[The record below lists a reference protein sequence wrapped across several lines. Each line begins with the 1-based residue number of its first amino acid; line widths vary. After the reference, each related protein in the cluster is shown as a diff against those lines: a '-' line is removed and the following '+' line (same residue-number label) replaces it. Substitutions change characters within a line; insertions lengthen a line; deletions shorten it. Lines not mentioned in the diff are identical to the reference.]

1 MSSLCTNGAGP
12 MVSGEGGCS
21 LHSWGAQ
28 GNEMPLNSLNLGW
41 GKDPCWS
48 WWGTGGERDVG
59 RTAGRGS
66 QVRGDRAGGARADGK
81 PMICNWFVNAAKEPR
96 LEAAQMG
103 QGWGPLWLE
112 TVWRGAPHRRGHPSC
127 SAREGEAAGLGW
139 GMEEGGWT
147 PPQTSQFIGSL
158 TESSLSEWVT
168 HPLPRLV
175 LKPVGS
181 GAKTSGFNSGCW
193 VSLGKS
199 LALSEP
205 Q

>member
-21 LHSWGAQ
+21 LLSWGAQ

-48 WWGTGGERDVG
+48 WWGTGERDVG
-59 RTAGRGS
+59 GAAGTAGRGS

-81 PMICNWFVNAAKEPR
+81 PMICNWFVNAAKEPW

-112 TVWRGAPHRRGHPSC
+112 TVWRGAPH
-127 SAREGEAAGLGW
+127 
-139 GMEEGGWT
+139 
-147 PPQTSQFIGSL
+147 
-158 TESSLSEWVT
+158 
-168 HPLPRLV
+168 
-175 LKPVGS
+175 
-181 GAKTSGFNSGCW
+181 
-193 VSLGKS
+193 
-199 LALSEP
+199 
-205 Q
+205 